1 MAEEAIPAEEEWD
14 GVGDNPFGP
23 VPSPEEVREAL
34 QRLPRPSKPVNYNT
48 AEAEFW
54 RLRYIPAGSVIQFK
68 DPVAVLDAPADVGV
82 LVLSTL
88 SQPGGVWV
96 TAKFLGAST
105 EASKE
110 RLQSYFRK
118 RAARIH
124 ICALDKEG
132 VCHEDSSEGFH
143 LSEFTWYPPGDFK
156 ADWLSR
162 YATKQVSGGPKLCL
176 EEEKVAERE
185 SEEKKKKAPVEDAV
199 KEGLSEVEE
208 RLRRLRPSALR
219 VRFAGDKE
227 PCNTPRREGTAPGS
241 ATVGAG
247 DLAGPCGS
255 LVPRRDKKAV
265 VKKEVIEIESEN
277 EERRQKEKS
286 LGKTLAIAAASQAA
300 SSHKKKRKRK
310 RKKSRSRSR
319 APQKQEEKAQLE
331 RGVRQPLIRG
341 GDKQQRVPDA
351 TFE

>member
-23 VPSPEEVREAL
+23 VPSPEEVREAR

-185 SEEKKKKAPVEDAV
+185 SEEKEEEGPRRRCSERRSVRGRGETETVATLGTSGEVCWRQGAVQYTQKGRYRTGVCYCWSWRPCGTLRLAGAKARQ
-199 KEGLSEVEE
+199 EGRGQEGGD
-208 RLRRLRPSALR
+208 RDR
-219 VRFAGDKE
+219 VRERREAAEGEKPGKDPGDCCSFPSSIKPQKE
-227 PCNTPRREGTAPGS
+227 AEEEEEEVTQQVSSTTAARREGAARARSQTA
-241 ATVGAG
+241 ANQ
-247 DLAGPCGS
+247 
-255 LVPRRDKKAV
+255 R
-265 VKKEVIEIESEN
+265 
-277 EERRQKEKS
+277 RRQ
-286 LGKTLAIAAASQAA
+286 AAAS
-300 SSHKKKRKRK
+300 
-310 RKKSRSRSR
+310 
-319 APQKQEEKAQLE
+319 P
-331 RGVRQPLIRG
+331 
-341 GDKQQRVPDA
+341 
-351 TFE
+351 

>member
-1 MAEEAIPAEEEWD
+1 
-14 GVGDNPFGP
+14 
-23 VPSPEEVREAL
+23 L
-34 QRLPRPSKPVNYNT
+34 QRENQK
-48 AEAEFW
+48 
-54 RLRYIPAGSVIQFK
+54 K
-68 DPVAVLDAPADVGV
+68 
-82 LVLSTL
+82 
-88 SQPGGVWV
+88 
-96 TAKFLGAST
+96 
-105 EASKE
+105 
-110 RLQSYFRK
+110 
-118 RAARIH
+118 
-124 ICALDKEG
+124 
-132 VCHEDSSEGFH
+132 
-143 LSEFTWYPPGDFK
+143 
-156 ADWLSR
+156 
-162 YATKQVSGGPKLCL
+162 
-176 EEEKVAERE
+176 
-185 SEEKKKKAPVEDAV
+185 KKKKAPVEDAV

-319 APQKQEEKAQLE
+319 APQQQEEKAQLE